1 MNVSRTCDVTVKMP
15 AQSEDAEK
23 YARGG
28 VEGWLLRR
36 FRRGLL
42 KAVADARPATVLDA
56 GCGEGFVTEWLR
68 GALPRARIAGVD
80 ASEAALARA
89 ARRVPD
95 ADLRPGDVRALPYP
109 DGAFDLV
116 VCTEV
121 LEHVEDPE
129 TALRELLRV
138 SRGRVLV
145 TVPHEPFFRLG
156 NLARGRH
163 LRRLGSTPGHRWT
176 WSRRGLLRLA
186 ADPRA
191 VERWISLFPWQA
203 MIARAHR

>member
-1 MNVSRTCDVTVKMP
+1 VTVDMP
-15 AQSEDAEK
+15 AELQDAGK
-23 YARGG
+23 YTRRG

-36 FRRGLL
+36 FRWGLL
-42 KAVADARPATVLDA
+42 QAVAGARPATVLDA

-68 GALPRARIAGVD
+68 GALPEARIAGVD
-80 ASEAALARA
+80 LSEAALARA
-89 ARRVPD
+89 ARRVPE
-95 ADLRPGDVRALPYP
+95 AELRTGDLHALPYP
-109 DGAFDLV
+109 DAAFDLV

-121 LEHVEDPE
+121 LEHVEVPE

-138 SRGRVLV
+138 SRGQVLV

-176 WSRRGLLRLA
+176 WSRRGLLRLP

-203 MIARAHR
+203 MIARARR